1 MLDIVRK
8 HARSWLIKVALFL
21 IVIVFIF
28 WGGYSYKARQEGH
41 LARVGDHYIS
51 IYDHDQYYRQLVEVY
66 RQQMR
71 DSFSEDLLRKL
82 NLRKQ
87 ALNQLIDRYIL
98 AAAAQ
103 KLGLTA
109 TTQEIQRKLLE
120 LPVFQTDGKFDPK
133 RYLFILRQNRMNPE
147 TFEQQIGQDLT
158 FQKTEAFIKRRTVLT
173 EAEILADLRFNYTR
187 IQVAY
192 VFLDPKSFEAQ
203 VNVDE
208 KSLEGFYQQNQDRYK
223 EPEKRQVSYVL
234 FNPDSYLPEVRVTEH
249 QIKDYYEDHGADYHK
264 EQEVW
269 ARHILFR
276 VKDDASE
283 ADIAKARAEG
293 ERVLA
298 EAKQGN
304 DFVELA
310 KQYSQD
316 PTVGENGGG
325 LGFFTRGQMMPEFS
339 EAAFNLKPGEIS
351 DLVRS
356 PYGFHIIKVED
367 VHPEKITSLNEVRGE
382 IELKL
387 NGERSRDI
395 AHQKAR
401 DFADSAYAQ
410 KDINKTAQ
418 AMRLQLTGA
427 GTWVSVGNVLP
438 EIGGVPIQGQ
448 NKLFALPEKGISDVL
463 EVPKGFLIAQ
473 VDVVQPP
480 QVIPFERVK
489 DRVEND
495 YRTDQARILAENGAS
510 ELLAQSRALNS
521 LEAAGKQAELEAAKS
536 DWFSR
541 LEPDMNLGM
550 LKGDAE
556 SKVFRLSE
564 IDPFTDGPLKIGN
577 RYAVLQLLG
586 RQLPEAALEKERT
599 VITKRL
605 LGEKQ
610 NILFQAWL
618 GDERRKYQIE
628 VFKEL

>member
-28 WGGYSYKARQEGH
+28 WGGYSYKAQREGN

-51 IYDHDQYYRQLVEVY
+51 MHDHDQFYRQLVEMY

-71 DSFSEDLLRKL
+71 DSFSEDLLRRL

-87 ALNQLIDRYIL
+87 ALNQLIDRYIIAT
-98 AAAAQ
+98 AAE

-109 TTQEIQRKLLE
+109 TTQEIQRKLFE
-120 LPVFQTDGKFDPK
+120 FPVFQTEGKFDPK

-158 FQKTEAFIKRRTVLT
+158 LRKTEAFIKRRTVVT
-173 EAEILADLRFNYTR
+173 EEEILADLRFNYTL

-192 VFLDPKSFEAQ
+192 VFLDPRSFEVK

-234 FNPDSYLPEVRVTEH
+234 FNPDSYLPEVRVTEN
-249 QIKDYYEDHGADYHK
+249 QIKDYYEDHGTDYHK
-264 EQEVW
+264 EQEVR

-283 ADIAKARAEG
+283 ADVAKAQAEG
-293 ERVLA
+293 ERVLV
-298 EAKQGN
+298 EAKGGKE
-304 DFVELA
+304 FAELA
-310 KQYSQD
+310 KEYSQD
-316 PTVGENGGG
+316 PSAGENGGD
-325 LGFFTRGQMMPEFS
+325 LGFFTRGRMVQEFS
-339 EAAFNLKPGEIS
+339 EAAFNLKQGEIS

-367 VHPEKITSLNEVRGE
+367 VHPEKITPLSEVRGE
-382 IELKL
+382 IEVKLK
-387 NGERSRDI
+387 GERSRDI

-418 AMRLQLTGA
+418 AMKLQLTGA
-427 GTWVSVGNVLP
+427 GTWVSVGDALP
-438 EIGGVPIQGQ
+438 EVGGVPIQGQ
-448 NKLFALPEKGISDVL
+448 NKLFALPEKGISEVL
-463 EVPKGFLIAQ
+463 EVPMGFMIAQ

-480 QVIPFERVK
+480 QVIPFERAK
-489 DRVEND
+489 DRVEKD

-510 ELLAQSRALNS
+510 ELLAQSRALKS
-521 LEAAGKQAELEAAKS
+521 LEAAGKQAKLE
-536 DWFSR
+536 
-541 LEPDMNLGM
+541 
-550 LKGDAE
+550 
-556 SKVFRLSE
+556 V
-564 IDPFTDGPLKIGN
+564 
-577 RYAVLQLLG
+577 
-586 RQLPEAALEKERT
+586 KE
-599 VITKRL
+599 
-605 LGEKQ
+605 E
-610 NILFQAWL
+610 
-618 GDERRKYQIE
+618 
-628 VFKEL
+628 